1 MLLTGKQIPA
11 IWGGLECTINRVGDL
26 WIDQLEMSG
35 HYSRK
40 NDLEA
45 IAALGI
51 KTLRYPVLWEH
62 HQPSENLPI
71 NFSWAS
77 VQLEKMRALGITPII
92 GLLHH
97 GSGPAFTNLLDVKFP
112 EKLAAFAGE
121 VAKKFPWVEY
131 YTPVNEPLT
140 TARFSGLY
148 GLWYPHKNND
158 VSCIKM
164 LLNQLK
170 GTILSMQAIRKIN
183 PSAKLIQT
191 EDLSKTYSTALL
203 SYQAR
208 FENHRRWL
216 TFDILCGRLVKDHA
230 LWNYFRRLGIHP
242 DTLQFFVDNAM
253 PPDIM
258 PRFENIHYLGSKTY
272 NELPTYLAGWDI
284 TMIPFEKNDSTKY
297 ISPTKTPEYLAAGK
311 PVVSSSIRDVVVPYG
326 EQGLV
331 HIADTPEEF
340 ILAVEKEI
348 NTTDK
353 TAWAKKVDLYLAN
366 ISWDKTW
373 SKMMILVKEILPAPK
388 EKVYNKPLAKE
399 VA

>member
-1 MLLTGKQIPA
+1 MEI
-11 IWGGLECTINRVGDL
+11 
-26 WIDQLEMSG
+26 
-35 HYSRK
+35 
-40 NDLEA
+40 
-45 IAALGI
+45 
-51 KTLRYPVLWEH
+51 
-62 HQPSENLPI
+62 
-71 NFSWAS
+71 
-77 VQLEKMRALGITPII
+77 EKYI
-92 GLLHH
+92 
-97 GSGPAFTNLLDVKFP
+97 F
-112 EKLAAFAGE
+112 
-121 VAKKFPWVEY
+121 WY
-131 YTPVNEPLT
+131 YTPMALKISDQFYPQRIIYDCMDELSNFKFAPPEIKVLEEQLFSKANLVFTGGHCLYEAKQDCHINIHPFPSSIDKEHFSK
-140 TARFSGLY
+140 ARA
-148 GLWYPHKNND
+148 D
-158 VSCIKM
+158 VSEPADQAHIPRLRIGFYGVLDERLNIN
-164 LLNQLK
+164 LLAEVARRRPEWHF
-170 GTILSMQAIRKIN
+170 ILIG
-183 PSAKLIQT
+183 PV
-191 EDLSKTYSTALL
+191 
-203 SYQAR
+203 
-208 FENHRRWL
+208 
-216 TFDILCGRLVKDHA
+216 VK
-230 LWNYFRRLGIHP
+230 IHP
-242 DTLQFFVDNAM
+242 DDL
-253 PPDIM
+253 